1 MGFFS
6 DIMGAV
12 SSWITAKG
20 NVAELQ
26 YKHKLAVHMVIPIA
40 LVICKHKIY

>member
-12 SSWITAKG
+12 NLWITAKG

-26 YKHKLAVHMVIPIA
+26 YEHKLDVQADK
-40 LVICKHKIY
+40 LCRKGQ

>member
-26 YKHKLAVHMVIPIA
+26 YKHKLAVQA
-40 LVICKHKIY
+40 DKLWRKGQ